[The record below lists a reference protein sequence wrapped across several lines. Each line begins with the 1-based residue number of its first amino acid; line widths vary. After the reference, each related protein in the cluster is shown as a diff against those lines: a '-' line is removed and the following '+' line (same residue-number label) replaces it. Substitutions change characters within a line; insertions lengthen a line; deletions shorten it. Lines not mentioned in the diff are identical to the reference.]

1 MIAYFL
7 LGLGLLV
14 GTVLLLKWASQAEPR
29 QVLKAFA
36 WVGGI
41 VGLILGLFLLWAGR
55 YQLAWI
61 ALPALFALA
70 TRWRQIKSALRNAR
84 GPSPSQSSAVE
95 TRFVRMTLEHDT
107 GVMSGEVLEGAHAGR
122 RVEDLGLDDLVE
134 LWREAQAADAQSA
147 AVIEAYLDKLHGDAW
162 RDAAEA
168 SAGAEGARAGA
179 SGAAGRGGGAMTR
192 EEALEILGLG
202 EGASREQIQHAYRTL
217 MKKLHPDTGG
227 SDWFAAKLNEAK
239 RVLIGE

>member
-14 GTVLLLKWASQAEPR
+14 GILLLLKWASEAEPR
-29 QVLKAFA
+29 QVLKALA

-70 TRWRQIKSALRNAR
+70 SRWRQIKSALRGAR
-84 GPSPSQSSAVE
+84 GPSQSQSSEVE

-107 GVMSGEVLEGAHAGR
+107 GVMSGEVLAGVHAGR
-122 RVEDLGLDDLVE
+122 RVEELSLDDLVQ
-134 LWREAQAADAQSA
+134 LWREAQAEDAQST
-147 AVIEAYLDKLHGDAW
+147 AVIEAYLDKMHGEDW

-168 SAGAEGARAGA
+168 SAGDSGARAGA
-179 SGAAGRGGGAMTR
+179 SGASGRGGGAMSR
-192 EEALEILGLG
+192 EEALEILGLE
-202 EGASREQIQHAYRTL
+202 EGASREQIQRAYRTL

>member
-7 LGLGLLV
+7 LGLGLLI
-14 GTVLLLKWASQAEPR
+14 GTLLLLKWASQAEPR
-29 QVLKAFA
+29 QVLKALA

-107 GVMSGEVLEGAHAGR
+107 GVMSGDVLEGAYAGR
-122 RVEDLGLDDLVE
+122 RVEELTLDQLVA
-134 LWREAQAADAQSA
+134 LWREAHGEDAQSA
-147 AVIEAYLDKLHGDAW
+147 AVIEAYLDKMHGDAW
-162 RDAAEA
+162 RDAAEE
-168 SAGAEGARAGA
+168 SAGPDDARAGE

-192 EEALEILGLG
+192 AEALEILGLA
-202 EGASREQIQHAYRTL
+202 EGASREEIQHAYRTL

>member
-1 MIAYFL
+1 VIAYFL

-14 GTVLLLKWASQAEPR
+14 GTLLLLKWASVAEPR
-29 QVLKAFA
+29 QVLRALA

-41 VGLILGLFLLWAGR
+41 VGVILGLFLLWAGR

-70 TRWRQIKSALRNAR
+70 SRWRQIKSALRNAR
-84 GPSPSQSSAVE
+84 GPRQSQTSEVE
-95 TRFVRMTLEHDT
+95 TRFVRMSLEHDT

-122 RVEDLGLDDLVE
+122 RVEDLTLEQLVE

-147 AVIEAYLDKLHGDAW
+147 AVIEAYLDKVHGEAW
-162 RDAAEA
+162 REAAEA
-168 SAGAEGARAGA
+168 GAAGAGPGAT
-179 SGAAGRGGGAMTR
+179 GAAGRGGGAMTR
-192 EEALEILGLG
+192 EEALEILGLE
-202 EGASREQIQHAYRTL
+202 EGASREEVQHAYRSL

-239 RVLIGE
+239 RVLIGD

>member
-14 GTVLLLKWASQAEPR
+14 GILLLLKWASQAEPR
-29 QVLKAFA
+29 QVLKALA

-70 TRWRQIKSALRNAR
+70 SRWRQVKSALRNAR
-84 GPSPSQSSAVE
+84 GPSPSQSSQVE

-107 GVMSGEVLEGAHAGR
+107 GVMSGEVLEGMHAGR
-122 RVEDLGLDDLVE
+122 RVEELALDDLIE
-134 LWREAQAADAQSA
+134 LWREAQAEDAQSA
-147 AVIEAYLDKLHGDAW
+147 AVIEAYLDKAHGEDW

-168 SAGAEGARAGA
+168 SAGADGARAGT
-179 SGAAGRGGGAMTR
+179 SGASGRGGGAMSR
-192 EEALEILGLG
+192 EEALEILGLE
-202 EGASREQIQHAYRTL
+202 EGASRERIQHAYRSL

>member
-14 GTVLLLKWASQAEPR
+14 GILLLLKWASEAEPR
-29 QVLKAFA
+29 QVLKALA

-41 VGLILGLFLLWAGR
+41 VGLVLGLFLLWAGR

-70 TRWRQIKSALRNAR
+70 SRWRQIRSALRNAR
-84 GPSPSQSSAVE
+84 GPSPSQSSQVE

-107 GVMSGEVLEGAHAGR
+107 GVMSGEVLEGVHAGR
-122 RVEDLGLDDLVE
+122 QVEELGLDELIE
-134 LWREAQAADAQSA
+134 LWREAQAEDAQSA
-147 AVIEAYLDKLHGDAW
+147 AVIEAYLDKMHGDDW
-162 RDAAEA
+162 RDAAAA
-168 SAGAEGARAGA
+168 SAGADGARAGA
-179 SGAAGRGGGAMTR
+179 SGASGRGGGAMSR
-192 EEALEILGLG
+192 EEALEILGLE
-202 EGASREQIQHAYRTL
+202 EGASRERIQHAYRSL

>member
-14 GTVLLLKWASQAEPR
+14 GILLLLKWASEAEPR
-29 QVLKAFA
+29 QVLKALA

-41 VGLILGLFLLWAGR
+41 VGVVLGLFLLWAGR

-70 TRWRQIKSALRNAR
+70 SRWRQVKRALRNAR
-84 GPSPSQSSAVE
+84 GPSPSQASEVE

-107 GVMSGEVLEGAHAGR
+107 GVMAGEVLDGAHAGR
-122 RVEDLGLDDLVE
+122 RVEDLTLEQLVE
-134 LWREAQAADAQSA
+134 LWREAHAADAQSA
-147 AVIEAYLDKLHGDAW
+147 AVIEAYLDKMHGDAW
-162 RDAAEA
+162 REAADD
-168 SAGAEGARAGA
+168 SAGPEGARAGETGA
-179 SGAAGRGGGAMTR
+179 SGRGGGAMTR
-192 EEALEILGLG
+192 EEALEILGL
-202 EGASREQIQHAYRTL
+202 EENASREEIQQAYRTL

-239 RVLIGE
+239 RVLIGD